1 MKLADVLG
9 LNRREL
15 ELINPLNPRA
25 QILKIAANK
34 IAAKAL
40 LVEHGLPV
48 PALYGVIAHAGD
60 YARFRWQ
67 DLPLDFAL
75 KPSGGGRGCGI
86 LVTNGYRDGAWRS
99 HGGAP
104 ITLDALRYHVL
115 AILHGDFSREGG
127 CDHAA
132 FFEQKLRTARD
143 LTGETAQGLPD
154 LRVIVREGVAVMAMM
169 RIPTSKSDGKANLHQ
184 GAIGVGIDLPTGVT
198 KRGVWGSEII
208 RDHPDTEHSIVGLK
222 IPRWDELLHM
232 AARCHELSELGYI
245 GVDFVL
251 DRDHG
256 PMILELNARPGLSI
270 QMANANGLQP
280 RLEKVEALAREGRLS
295 KDPAE
300 RVAFAKANFPT
311 TG

>member
-184 GAIGVGIDLPTGVT
+184 GAIGVGIDIDSGRTLNAVLEGEC
-198 KRGVWGSEII
+198 RRS
-208 RDHPDTEHSIVGLK
+208 HPDTDRDLVGLTVPDWPRIRDIAVHAAK
-222 IPRWDELLHM
+222 I
-232 AARCHELSELGYI
+232 SGLGYT
-245 GVDFVL
+245 GVDLVI
-251 DRDHG
+251 DDDIG
-256 PMILELNARPGLSI
+256 PAILEINARPGLDI
-270 QMANANGLQP
+270 QIANLRGLRGAIAATSAPSLVAQP
-280 RLEKVEALAREGRLS
+280 A
-295 KDPAE
+295 
-300 RVAFAKANFPT
+300 
-311 TG
+311 